1 MFSDLF
7 HKGKVWSYY
16 IKYYNWLFSEI
27 RLPNNIYSWS
37 NSSFR
42 WMSHCWMA
50 ASLAI
55 PLSGLLQTDHSFA
68 IIFLPLKVIQFWSG
82 ISGLK
87 VYLPCQSS
95 KNTQALSPTR
105 FLFPPF
111 QISSTVSLNFVLH
124 FWACLD
130 WSGWFSLWSPSKGR
144 YLGRN
149 EEMKLEGINF

>member
-16 IKYYNWLFSEI
+16 IKYYSWLFSEI

-42 WMSHCWMA
+42 WMAHCWMA

-55 PLSGLLQTDHSFA
+55 PLSGLWQTDHSFA

-95 KNTQALSPTR
+95 KNTQAFITYSLPFPSLSNQFYSVIEFCPSLLGMLGLVR
-105 FLFPPF
+105 VILLVISF
-111 QISSTVSLNFVLH
+111 QGKVLREE
-124 FWACLD
+124 W
-130 WSGWFSLWSPSKGR
+130 
-144 YLGRN
+144 RN
-149 EEMKLEGINF
+149 ETWRY